1 MSAQHRSRRTS
12 RVFATALVATLPF
25 GSAYSEGLAQPLPPQ
40 PLESALAAF
49 SRSSLLQIVY
59 STDDARNVMTKG
71 APAHLSDVETLG
83 ELLRDT
89 GLTFEFVNERTLAV
103 APAGA
108 RRYADS
114 DTQRLGATDVSGG
127 ARVLRIAGAAA
138 GTPNAARAGDAVGAE
153 SGLTEI
159 IVTASRREESLQQVP
174 ISVTA
179 LTAQAL
185 AQAGIDQSAQL
196 GTVTPGLF
204 LARNTSVFQPT
215 IRGVGSRASTAG
227 DESNIAMYIDGVYQ
241 PETFTGAFDL
251 LEIDRIEVLRGPQG
265 TLFGRNSTGGLIN
278 VITAD
283 PKYDF
288 AGNATVRAGSFDE
301 RSARAYVTGGL
312 TDRLAGNLAA
322 LYAEDGG
329 FVDDLFSD
337 RRLGDR
343 QSIAARG
350 KLLFEASDTVR
361 AILSVNYADQEDQS
375 PVAVAPIDR
384 NTVGASVPGAV
395 IADEPWEAALS
406 FDPFFNVQQRGASL
420 RLQFDLGALD
430 FESTSSFQKNQLHL
444 LTDSD
449 ASPAQRGSVSNT
461 QSSENYSQEFRV
473 IADGN
478 EQFKWQ
484 AGVFGFMNTSRYEP
498 FTVMTTGGAIS
509 SSIRMRN
516 RTQSLAAFAEGAYSI
531 TEAFKLTAG
540 ARYTDEQ
547 RELESTRRNAAGV
560 INGGVDADTS
570 FNQFTPRVSLQYRLN
585 ERSNAYVSYS
595 RGFKSGVFNTASVSP
610 VPVKP
615 EVVDAY
621 EIGFK
626 SDVLSWLRTNAAV
639 FYYQYEDIQLS
650 QRDPNGAS
658 ILQNAGKATMKG
670 GELEVTAALMP
681 SLDVRMG
688 IALLDG
694 SFDEFAGAA
703 VTEPLPTG
711 GNRQIFIDASGKDVI
726 RAPSYTVSLGL
737 AYNRDFSAGRLTA
750 STNVYRSDKMYWDYL
765 NRLSQ
770 PAYTLVAA
778 QLGWTLPNDRWRIVL
793 AGDNL
798 TDEEVR
804 QNVVTST
811 LADYATYLKPRNYSI
826 SLIAEF

>member
-1 MSAQHRSRRTS
+1 
-12 RVFATALVATLPF
+12 VFATALIVTLPF
-25 GSAYSEGLAQPLPPQ
+25 GSACPEGLAQPLPPQ

-49 SRSSLLQIVY
+49 SRSSVLQIVY

-71 APAHLSDVETLG
+71 APARLSDVETLS

-103 APAGA
+103 APVGRLQAGSA
-108 RRYADS
+108 A
-114 DTQRLGATDVSGG
+114 QRLGAMDVGG
-127 ARVLRIAGAAA
+127 GVRTLRIAAVGASKAA
-138 GTPNAARAGDAVGAE
+138 QAGDAGGAG
-153 SGLTEI
+153 SALTEV

-179 LTAQAL
+179 LTAESL
-185 AQAGIDQSAQL
+185 AQSGIDQSAQL
-196 GTVTPGLF
+196 GSVTPGLI

-251 LEIDRIEVLRGPQG
+251 LEIDRVEVLRGPQG

-312 TDRLAGNLAA
+312 TDRLAANVAA

-329 FVDDLFSD
+329 FIDDLLSD
-337 RRLGDR
+337 KRLGDR
-343 QSIAARG
+343 ESIAARG
-350 KLLFEASDTVR
+350 KLLFEASDRVR
-361 AILSVNYADQEDQS
+361 AILTVNYADQEDQA
-375 PVAVAPIDR
+375 PVAVSPIDR

-395 IADEPWEAALS
+395 IADGPWEAALS
-406 FDPFFNVQQRGASL
+406 FDPYFNVQQRGASL
-420 RLQFDLGALD
+420 RLQFDLGAVD
-430 FESTSSFQKNQLHL
+430 FESTSSYQKNQLHL

-449 ASPAQRGSVSNT
+449 ASPARRGSVSNT

-484 AGVFGFMNTSRYEP
+484 AGVFGFMNMSRYEP
-498 FTVMTTGGAIS
+498 FTVMTTDGAIS
-509 SSIRMRN
+509 SSIRMHN
-516 RTQSLAAFAEGAYSI
+516 RTQSLAAFAEGVYSV
-531 TEAFKLTAG
+531 TEALKLTAG
-540 ARYTDEQ
+540 ARYTDEW

-560 INGGVDADTS
+560 INGQVDADTS
-570 FNQFTPRVSLQYRLN
+570 FNQFTPRVSLQYRMN
-585 ERSNAYVSYS
+585 ERSNAYASYS
-595 RGFKSGVFNTASVSP
+595 RGFKSGVFNTASVSS

-688 IALLDG
+688 IAVLDG
-694 SFDEFAGAA
+694 TFDEFAGAA
-703 VTEPLPTG
+703 VTEPLPTGG

-737 AYNRDFSAGRLTA
+737 AYNHDFSTGRLTA

-811 LADYATYLKPRNYSI
+811 LADYASYLKPRNYSI